1 MTDELNKKKEKL
13 MRIYHGGEQIVQD
26 AYCSGDYESAI
37 GMISALSDFLYN
49 VNITYCSEI
58 LEDTLKKC
66 SEHYITYK
74 DNKINLFDEKNILFF
89 DEFGLEYRG
98 IAVIY
103 LKALVNLGYHVTY
116 VIRYYRKG
124 KISRIEDIIKG
135 HGVVEFLERGTYK
148 EEVEKFIEILLQN
161 NCSKMMLYTMPQGVV
176 GPLAYYQVKKW
187 GVTTYKINLTDHA
200 YWIGTKAADYF
211 IEFRDYGAC
220 ISNQYRKIDSHQLVK
235 LLYYPEILEKQNFE
249 GYPFEVKG
257 RKVLF
262 SGGSLYKTFG
272 DDDKYYY
279 IISDI
284 LKGNKDC
291 VFWYAGEGD
300 TSKLDRLK
308 KKYPEQIYYTSERK
322 DLFQILQR
330 SDLYIATYPIT
341 GGLMGQYAAKAGVIP
356 MQLLHDEEARL
367 LLEDISEFQ
376 CETYDYNFF
385 IKRVQYL
392 LDNPKYRNSL
402 AEQIKKKVMTET
414 KFERKL
420 HSILCNAYNY
430 KPSYNDAIDIERYTS
445 VFIQEYNMEKTL
457 NILCTK
463 RTLKLSFAIREMLQ
477 IEEGRIHDEN
487 IMQ

>member
-74 DNKINLFDEKNILFF
+74 DNKMNLFDEKNILFF

-116 VIRYYRKG
+116 VTRYYRKG

-176 GPLAYYQVKKW
+176 GPLAYYQVKKC

-211 IEFRDYGAC
+211 IEFRDYGAFL
-220 ISNQYRKIDSHQLVK
+220 SARYRGINCDKLMQLPF
-235 LLYYPEILEKQNFE
+235 YPEVDKSIDFQGFPFDHKDEKII
-249 GYPFEVKG
+249 
-257 RKVLF
+257 F
-262 SGGSLYKTFG
+262 SGGSLYKTYG
-272 DDDKYYY
+272 DNGKYYHMV
-279 IISDI
+279 SDV
-284 LKGNKDC
+284 LKTHSDTI
-291 VFWYAGEGD
+291 FWYAGGGD
-300 TSKLDRLK
+300 ISGLQWLK
-308 KKYPEQIYYTSERK
+308 QRYPKRVYYTDERV
-322 DLFQILQR
+322 DLYQILKHC
-330 SDLYIATYPIT
+330 DLYVATYPIS
-341 GGLMGQYAAKAGVIP
+341 GGLMGQYAALAGVVP
-356 MQLLHDEEARL
+356 MQLLRHEEGRL
-367 LLEDISEFQ
+367 LLKDTSKLM
-376 CETYDYNFF
+376 CETYDYEELLEW
-385 IKRVQYL
+385 IDYL
-392 LDNPKYRNSL
+392 LKHDNYRKKIGK
-402 AEQIKKKVMTET
+402 EIKKQVISDTE
-414 KFERKL
+414 FEERL
-420 HSILCNAYNY
+420 SAVLQNNNA
-430 KPSYNDAIDIERYTS
+430 K
-445 VFIQEYNMEKTL
+445 NMEYIKAKKYTENVEIDTNAISYIENFPMDRL
-457 NILCTK
+457 RQILCTK
-463 RTLKLSFAIREMLQ
+463 RTQKLDAS
-477 IEEGRIHDEN
+477 IEKMMN
-487 IMQ
+487 